1 MSRLLKVFAEDR
13 FPFVS
18 RGGKILLLNIRVSFQ
33 GRGLHPDVPVSSV
46 PPVIVKQK
54 EQLCYLLLTLE
65 HLGWRRPGQI
75 AIRVLDSSKQEDASQ
90 TEPATVMRV
99 EADGKYLGRQCS
111 ASEGT
116 VLFQSVFIQVFL
128 AVEPSRFPTRLT
140 YTHELFSHFNCTTT
154 GFV

>member
-1 MSRLLKVFAEDR
+1 MSRLLKMFAEDR

-75 AIRVLDSSKQEDASQ
+75 AIRVLDSSKHKDASQ
-90 TEPATVMRV
+90 TEPATVMGV

-140 YTHELFSHFNCTTT
+140 YTHELLPS
-154 GFV
+154 

>member
-1 MSRLLKVFAEDR
+1 MFVEDR

-33 GRGLHPDVPVSSV
+33 GRVLHPDVPVSSV
-46 PPVIVKQK
+46 PPVMVKQK
-54 EQLCYLLLTLE
+54 EQLCYLLLTPE
-65 HLGWRRPGQI
+65 HLWWRRLSQI
-75 AIRVLDSSKQEDASQ
+75 ASRDLDTSKHKDASQ

-111 ASEGT
+111 TSKGT

-140 YTHELFSHFNCTTT
+140 YTHELLPFQ
-154 GFV
+154 